1 MGLLLQ
7 MLMYV
12 EFLHRKKNRVWVVP
26 LCMCMT
32 GIHGFGSEWEKHKF
46 QHNQTSTFHL
56 ILLPCIFVPFLY
68 RLNILAELLR
78 FGDRE
83 FYKDWWNAKTVEEVK
98 DLLII
103 HACFFKKILRELWI
117 ELTLWFSMHFIWDDL
132 SGWPQYWRM
141 WNMVI
146 FFLFSS
152 SNFSLKEKLIFL
164 I

>member
-1 MGLLLQ
+1 
-7 MLMYV
+7 MLSFCI
-12 EFLHRKKNRVWVVP
+12 EKKRVWVVP

-46 QHNQTSTFHL
+46 YHNQSSTFHL

-68 RLNILAELLR
+68 RLNILAELLC

-103 HACFFKKILRELWI
+103 HACFFKKNSER
-117 ELTLWFSMHFIWDDL
+117 TLDRADI
-132 SGWPQYWRM
+132 
-141 WNMVI
+141 VI
-146 FFLFSS
+146 FHALHMG
-152 SNFSLKEKLIFL
+152 
-164 I
+164 